1 MGVGARMMEEQ
12 QNRPAAVGTCYGFEV
27 VSSLEFEYLRGGTG
41 DRLRIDEATTG
52 RPVRSGGVILKTWRA
67 VPGQRAETRLL
78 TDERTFLVEIGS
90 DHWFGV
96 DPDALRIEVSPT
108 SDPRLREILL
118 WTTPAAVSVTARG
131 DLALHASAVE
141 IGGRAVLVSAP
152 SGHGKTTTAAAF
164 FAAGYRMLTDDF
176 SCCRVGEQPAVL
188 PGPALL
194 RVHQDV
200 AARLGLE
207 RLGLR
212 DVWRTRAENSKRHM
226 VLPPRARGD
235 GGPVPLSAVVFL
247 REATGGIDLER
258 ADQAD
263 ALRDLWSLSFHLP
276 GAAHEKRCFQALA
289 DLVARV
295 PVWNLARELDWLS
308 LPNVIERIAN
318 EVTKR

>member
-1 MGVGARMMEEQ
+1 
-12 QNRPAAVGTCYGFEV
+12 
-27 VSSLEFEYLRGGTG
+27 
-41 DRLRIDEATTG
+41 
-52 RPVRSGGVILKTWRA
+52 
-67 VPGQRAETRLL
+67 
-78 TDERTFLVEIGS
+78 
-90 DHWFGV
+90 
-96 DPDALRIEVSPT
+96 
-108 SDPRLREILL
+108 
-118 WTTPAAVSVTARG
+118 
-131 DLALHASAVE
+131 
-141 IGGRAVLVSAP
+141 
-152 SGHGKTTTAAAF
+152 
-164 FAAGYRMLTDDF
+164 
-176 SCCRVGEQPAVL
+176 
-188 PGPALL
+188 
-194 RVHQDV
+194 
-200 AARLGLE
+200 
-207 RLGLR
+207 
-212 DVWRTRAENSKRHM
+212 M